1 MKALSWM
8 CNDMRRTQCCFCL
21 PLQTGAIV
29 IAILD
34 IVGGA
39 LSILAGV
46 LTITTTSFNLR
57 NNTEN
62 VTMNAVAFWSEIIFG
77 ALVAIEGFC
86 LLFGA
91 KYSNV
96 TAVTVN
102 LILSVVST
110 LLYLTIAGVFLT
122 FGIFDILTFGYNY
135 FGLFL
140 AVAIFKGYFCL
151 CVVSFLLE
159 LDSEVTEIR
168 RFSTISEEIS
178 EEFNDSENQSNSLT
192 EPEESS
198 ETTETKKK
206 SQDDEHHDDDDVL
219 VLSEGEKEE
228 EKAEEEEV
236 SELQK

>member
-8 CNDMRRTQCCFCL
+8 CSDMRRTQCCLCL

-46 LTITTTSFNLR
+46 LIITTTSFNLR

-62 VTMNAVAFWSEIIFG
+62 VIMNAIAFWSEVIFG
-77 ALVAIEGFC
+77 ALVAIEGLC

-102 LILSVVST
+102 IILSVVST

-122 FGIFDILTFGYNY
+122 FGIFDILSLGYNY
-135 FGLFL
+135 FGVFL
-140 AVAIFKGYFCL
+140 AVAIFKSYFCL

-178 EEFNDSENQSNSLT
+178 EEFNESENQPDSLI

-198 ETTETKKK
+198 ETTEKKKK
-206 SQDDEHHDDDDVL
+206 SQDEEHHDDDDVV
-219 VLSEGEKEE
+219 VLSEGEKDEERVEE
-228 EKAEEEEV
+228 EKE
-236 SELQK
+236 SGQ